1 MSAPSLVK
9 GWCPTALRPM
19 PTGDGLLVR
28 IRLGCGRLSLDR
40 ARAIAD
46 CAARFGNGA
55 IEISARANLQLRG
68 ISESGLPDLQMR
80 LDELGLLDPREAMQG
95 LPNIVASPI
104 SDIDPTAV
112 IDVAPIVARLEHSL
126 PPCGG
131 GLGRGV
137 ALSHPTGAKSV
148 LPTGHRDPPP
158 RPSPTGGE
166 GEEGARSGLLPPK
179 FSFLVDGGGVLALG
193 DVEADVRFEAF
204 HGGED
209 TYCAVTLAGAR
220 DVAAQCRPD
229 GVPEAAAAL
238 ARAFLREASHRGV
251 RRMRDLVAQ
260 CGAAAVFAAA
270 DLALSAPS
278 PLRRKAS
285 QRDFLGVHVFGAS
298 TCIGAAPSLGRLTAD
313 DLRTL
318 AQEAARCSAVDI
330 RVTPWRALI
339 VTGLDQARA
348 DDLAAALAQRGFI
361 LDPAD
366 PRLAI
371 VACAGAPG
379 CANAARAVQADA
391 LDLTPLIGVADGIV
405 LHVSGCEKGCAH
417 AKPAP
422 LTLIAR
428 ASGYDLVVNGKASD
442 KPAREMISAGTI
454 ASVLAREYGALLR

>member
-1 MSAPSLVK
+1 MFGSKLFMAGKMLIASSRSPARAMSRRNADRTRFPRRR
-9 GWCPTALRPM
+9 LRWRGPFCA
-19 PTGDGLLVR
+19 R
-28 IRLGCGRLSLDR
+28 
-40 ARAIAD
+40 RAIA
-46 CAARFGNGA
+46 A
-55 IEISARANLQLRG
+55 SAGWG
-68 ISESGLPDLQMR
+68 IS
-80 LDELGLLDPREAMQG
+80 
-95 LPNIVASPI
+95 
-104 SDIDPTAV
+104 
-112 IDVAPIVARLEHSL
+112 
-126 PPCGG
+126 
-131 GLGRGV
+131 
-137 ALSHPTGAKSV
+137 
-148 LPTGHRDPPP
+148 
-158 RPSPTGGE
+158 
-166 GEEGARSGLLPPK
+166 
-179 FSFLVDGGGVLALG
+179 SFN
-193 DVEADVRFEAF
+193 
-204 HGGED
+204 
-209 TYCAVTLAGAR
+209 
-220 DVAAQCRPD
+220 
-229 GVPEAAAAL
+229 
-238 ARAFLREASHRGV
+238 
-251 RRMRDLVAQ
+251 
-260 CGAAAVFAAA
+260 AAVFAAA

-298 TCIGAAPSLGRLTAD
+298 TCVGAAPSLGRLTAD

-330 RVTPWRALI
+330 RLTPWRALI

-391 LDLTPLIGVADGIV
+391 LDLAPLIGGADGIV